1 MTPLQPCRS
10 LALFVCLLLAAPAWG
25 AEDRPGQ
32 PPSSGVAEARSLISA
47 GNFDEALA
55 ILRPLAR
62 GSRVESRVI
71 FNIGLAAVGAAQQSD
86 VAQER
91 RDDLLDEAIA
101 AFRAMLIRRPDLVR
115 VRLELARAFFLKG
128 EDRLATRHFEQV
140 LADNP
145 AGAAVLNV
153 NRFLKLM
160 RARKR
165 WSLRLGV
172 ALAPD
177 SNISAQ
183 TDEQTIELNT
193 PYGRKQH
200 EFHAADEPES
210 GIGISVWASGE
221 YQYPLGDPGTGSG
234 ARSWRLRAGADVSRR
249 EYRSDEFD
257 RMTVGAHLGPR
268 WLIDRASEA
277 SVLASARQSW
287 LADKTDYRD
296 LGIRVEGRHR
306 LNRRTTASLNASR
319 YERRYDVATYL
330 DGPLTDISAGLGW
343 VATQTVRI
351 DTGLGWA
358 SQRTDRERQRH
369 TRRWVRLG
377 VTAHL
382 PWGFTVGG
390 AGTLTWTDYPADW
403 GPFVLGGGPR
413 RDLTRSIRL
422 NAYNRAFILEGF
434 SPQVSLVQEQ
444 RTSNAQ
450 LHGYRRISAE
460 LRFVRLF

>member
-71 FNIGLAAVGAAQQSD
+71 FHIGLAAVGAAQQPD

-91 RDDLLDEAIA
+91 REDLLDEAIA

-140 LADNP
+140 LAGNQ
-145 AGAAVLNV
+145 AEATVHKV
-153 NRFLKLM
+153 NGFLKLM

-165 WSLRLGV
+165 WSLRVGM

-177 SNISAQ
+177 SNISAG
-183 TDEQTIELNT
+183 THEQTIVLDT
-193 PYGRKQH
+193 VGRNRH
-200 EFHAADEPES
+200 DFRAADEPES

-221 YQYPLGDPGTGSG
+221 YQYPLSDSGTGSG
-234 ARSWRLRAGADVSRR
+234 ASRWRLRAGADVSRR
-249 EYRSDEFD
+249 EYRSYEFD
-257 RMTVGAHLGPR
+257 TMTVSGHVGPR
-268 WLIDRASEA
+268 WLIGRASEV
-277 SVLASARQSW
+277 SLLASARQSW
-287 LADKTDYRD
+287 LADEVEFRD
-296 LGIRVEGRHR
+296 RGIRVEGRHR
-306 LNRRTTASLNASR
+306 FHRRTTVSLNASR
-319 YERRYDVATYL
+319 YERRYDASSHL
-330 DGPLTDISAGLGW
+330 DGPLTDISAGVGW
-343 VATQTVRI
+343 VATPTMRI

-358 SQRTDRERQRH
+358 SQRTELELQRH
-369 TRRWVRLG
+369 TRRWVHLG

-390 AGTLTWTDYPADW
+390 AGTLSWTDYPADW
-403 GPFVLGGGPR
+403 PPFVLGGGPR
-413 RDLTRSIRL
+413 HDLTRSIRL
-422 NAYNRAFILEGF
+422 NAYNRAFTLEGF

>member
-1 MTPLQPCRS
+1 MKPLQSRRG
-10 LALFVCLLLAAPAWG
+10 LALMICLLLAAPAWG
-25 AEDRPGQ
+25 AEGPPSP
-32 PPSSGVAEARSLISA
+32 PPSSRLVETRSLIS
-47 GNFDEALA
+47 GGKFDEALA

-62 GSRVESRVI
+62 GSPVESRVI
-71 FNIGLAAVGAAQQSD
+71 FHIGLAAVGAAQQPD

-91 RDDLLDEAIA
+91 RNALLDEAIA
-101 AFRAMLIRRPDLVR
+101 AFRGMLVRRPALVR

-128 EDRLATRHFEQV
+128 EDRLARWHFEQV
-140 LADNP
+140 LAGKPP
-145 AGAAVLNV
+145 APVALNV
-153 NRFLKLM
+153 NRFLNIM

-165 WSLRLGV
+165 WSLRVGV

-177 SNISAQ
+177 SNISAR
-183 TDEQTIELNT
+183 TDEQTIVLDT
-193 PYGRKQH
+193 FFGRRR
-200 EFHAADEPES
+200 FDFRAADEPES
-210 GIGISVWASGE
+210 GIGIPVRVSGE

-234 ARSWRLRAGADVSRR
+234 ASGWRLRAGADFSRR

-257 RMTVGAHLGPR
+257 RMTVGAHVGPR
-268 WLIDRASEA
+268 WLIGRASEA

-287 LADKTDYRD
+287 LADEVDFRD

-306 LNRRTTASLNASR
+306 LNRRTTVSLNASR
-319 YERRYDVATYL
+319 YERRYDVGTHL

-343 VATQTVRI
+343 VATPTVRI
-351 DTGLGWA
+351 DTAAGWGG
-358 SQRTDRERQRH
+358 QRTERERERH
-369 TRRWVRLG
+369 TRRWVQLG

-390 AGTLTWTDYPADW
+390 AGTLSWTEYPADW
-403 GPFVLGGGPR
+403 APFVLGGGSR

-422 NAYNRAFILEGF
+422 NAYNRAVTLGGF

-450 LHGYRRISAE
+450 LHGYRRTTGE